1 MSEWFYLML
10 GTYIAV
16 KLLTNLISLGLFDN
30 ESTELSPK
38 AAVIGLINF
47 VALIII
53 IIATYNLWV

>member
-1 MSEWFYLML
+1 ML